1 MKKYQKLSKS
11 LKTLKNMKNFKKYE
25 KYQKSKNMG
34 WGREAG
40 ETPAALAA
48 PAPNSVQW
56 PP

>member
-1 MKKYQKLSKS
+1 
-11 LKTLKNMKNFKKYE
+11 MKNFKKYE